1 MIKENKKSTDKV
13 GWTMYINF
21 EVLEKLQNL
30 EIDLWFTKLTKNSD
44 KISFLVDFYEKNK
57 N

>member
-44 KISFLVDFYEKNK
+44 KIAFLVDFYEKNK